1 MAEEGNNERFR
12 QTVRVTLIGSVIDLL
27 LGVLKLVVGFG
38 SQSQALIADG
48 IHSLSDLATDALV
61 IYAAKHAHREA
72 DEEHPYGHGRIE
84 TVATVLL
91 GIALIAVAVGLTLD
105 AIQRLFHPELLL
117 KPGMMAIY
125 VAVLSIVLKEAIYR
139 YSMIIARKYRSDM
152 LKANAWHSRTDAISS
167 AIVVVGVAGAMAG
180 LDYLDAIAAIGVA
193 LMIAKIGWDLGWKA
207 LRELIDTGLT
217 RERLKLIERT
227 ILEVDG
233 VDAMHLLRSRQ
244 LGGEAYIDVHIQVP
258 PRLSVSEGHQISET
272 VRQRLIKKIEEVTDV
287 TVHIDPEDD
296 EIAAP
301 CGGLPSRKE
310 VRQRLQQRLAAL
322 PEANRIQ
329 ELTLHYLDGRIEL
342 ELILPLA
349 VLNDLN
355 DAARVQK
362 SFSDILA
369 AEKCVGKV
377 QIAFR

>member
-1 MAEEGNNERFR
+1 MAEETNHERFR
-12 QTVRVTLIGSVIDLL
+12 QTVRVTLIGSAIDLL
-27 LGVLKLVVGFG
+27 LGVLKIVVGFG
-38 SQSQALIADG
+38 GQSQALIADG
-48 IHSLSDLATDALV
+48 IHSLSDLATDVLV

-105 AIQRLFHPELLL
+105 AVRRLFHPDLLL
-117 KPGMMAIY
+117 KPAMVVIY
-125 VAVLSIVLKEAIYR
+125 VAILSIVLKEAIYH
-139 YSMIIARKYRSDM
+139 YSMTIARKYRSDM

-167 AIVVVGVAGAMAG
+167 AIVVVGVAGAIAG

-217 RERLKLIERT
+217 RERLKLIEKA

-272 VRQRLIKKIEEVTDV
+272 VRQRLISRIDEVKDV

-301 CGGLPSRKE
+301 CGGLPGRTE
-310 VRQRLQQRLAAL
+310 VRRRLRERLAGL
-322 PEANRIQ
+322 PEADHI
-329 ELTLHYLDGRIEL
+329 EDITLHYLDGRIEMIL
-342 ELILPLA
+342 TLPLS
-349 VLNDLN
+349 VLQDID

-362 SFSDILA
+362 SFSDILS

>member
-1 MAEEGNNERFR
+1 MAEQGNNERFR
-12 QTVRVTLIGSVIDLL
+12 ETVRVTLVGSAIDLL
-27 LGVLKLVVGFG
+27 LGVLKIVVGFSG
-38 SQSQALIADG
+38 QSQALIADG
-48 IHSLSDLATDALV
+48 IHSLSDLATDVLV

-72 DEEHPYGHGRIE
+72 DEDHPYGHGRIE

-91 GIALIAVAVGLTLD
+91 GIALIAVAAGLSLD
-105 AIQRLFHPELLL
+105 AVRRLFHPELLL
-117 KPGMMAIY
+117 KPGMVVIY
-125 VAVLSIVLKEAIYR
+125 VAILSIVLKEAIYH
-139 YSMIIARKYRSDM
+139 YSMTIARKYRSDM

-167 AIVVVGVAGAMAG
+167 AIVVVGVAGAMSG

-193 LMIAKIGWDLGWKA
+193 LMIAKIGWDLGWQS

-217 RERLKLIERT
+217 KERLKLIEKT

-233 VDAMHLLRSRQ
+233 VEAMHLLRSRQ

-258 PRLSVSEGHQISET
+258 PRLSVSEGHQISES
-272 VRQRLIKKIEEVTDV
+272 VRHRLIKNIDEVTDV

-301 CGGLPSRKE
+301 CGGLPSRTEIRK
-310 VRQRLQQRLAAL
+310 RLRERLATI
-322 PEANRIQ
+322 PEAQDI
-329 ELTLHYLDGRIEL
+329 EDITLHYLDGRVEL
-342 ELILPLA
+342 VLTLPLS
-349 VLNDLN
+349 VLGDIK

-362 SFSDILA
+362 SFSDILS
-369 AEKCVGKV
+369 AEQCVGKV